1 MIFIN
6 ETKLFIECNN
16 SIAVYARKLIKFS
29 SSPNQFEIPRR
40 LKIQISTALSMI
52 QTIYTATGIETE
64 KLNESHAYFHSFSYP
79 FRTDKES
86 SSNKDEREEKNFK
99 RGRVLKI
106 FEMGNTAACCF
117 THGVAKVGSEWFS
130 LRLLNSPRGEFDFLP
145 WESISPLRNETTSC
159 SFSHSP
165 TLPQYR
171 PTDFSYSPF
180 SPLPI
185 YAISRCRPGNPVNL
199 LREEESLRSP
209 RLHQDWFLIFG
220 RRIIFERGIWIFL
233 FNDQFF
239 RNFLF
244 MNVYEN
250 NNVKTS
256 GVSWL

>member
-1 MIFIN
+1 MHISTLSLIHFARIKN
-6 ETKLFIECNN
+6 HRRTKT
-16 SIAVYARKLIKFS
+16 SGKRKISSGEEFWKFS
-29 SSPNQFEIPRR
+29 KWETPSRVVLP
-40 LKIQISTALSMI
+40 TAWRANTS
-52 QTIYTATGIETE
+52 E
-64 KLNESHAYFHSFSYP
+64 K
-79 FRTDKES
+79 
-86 SSNKDEREEKNFK
+86 
-99 RGRVLKI
+99 G
-106 FEMGNTAACCF
+106 
-117 THGVAKVGSEWFS
+117 AKVGSEWFS

-256 GVSWL
+256 DVSWL